1 MGNQRVLDVWD
12 MHKSYDGIEVLKGIS
27 FSLDRG
33 QTKGLIGP
41 SGSGKSTL
49 LNCINY
55 LVEPDRGEIKLNGT
69 RVEEG
74 NLNAMRARMG
84 FVFRGFN
91 LFAHLSVLDNIRICP
106 IKVKK
111 VPKDQATDRAYQ
123 ELERVGLAGKANSYP
138 AQLSGGQQQRVSI
151 ARALAMDPTVI
162 LFDEP
167 TSALDPELTGEVVRV
182 MKKLADDGMTML
194 VVSHE
199 MGFARSAADEIIFM
213 EHGVIV
219 EKGDPDSLFSR
230 PTQQRTADF
239 LRVIAE
245 HA

>member
-33 QTKGLIGP
+33 QTKVLIGP

-84 FVFRGFN
+84 FVFQGFN
-91 LFAHLSVLDNIRICP
+91 LFAHLSVLANIRICP
-106 IKVKK
+106 
-111 VPKDQATDRAYQ
+111 RS
-123 ELERVGLAGKANSYP
+123 EERRVGKEC
-138 AQLSGGQQQRVSI
+138 VS
-151 ARALAMDPTVI
+151 TC
-162 LFDEP
+162 
-167 TSALDPELTGEVVRV
+167 
-182 MKKLADDGMTML
+182 
-194 VVSHE
+194 
-199 MGFARSAADEIIFM
+199 RSRW
-213 EHGVIV
+213 
-219 EKGDPDSLFSR
+219 SR
-230 PTQQRTADF
+230 Y
-239 LRVIAE
+239 
-245 HA
+245 H